1 MELAEQDFKVFE
13 DFLAFLQ
20 SHPEIEKCEP
30 DKELIISLSDFEIH
44 LSKRK
49 VFRNQQEISLTKT
62 EYEILLCLIHNANR
76 VLTHS
81 QIYEKVW
88 RELDYGMAQKL
99 VTHHVQA
106 IRRKLNLGKNSS
118 VRLRCSS
125 SLCKQA
131 AAFFY
136 SFALKKPRALVRS
149 PFCHTSKCRWLP
161 VEFPVVP
168 T

>member
-20 SHPEIEKCEP
+20 SNPEIEKCEP

-88 RELDYGMAQKL
+88 RELAYGMAQKL
-99 VTHHVQA
+99 VTHHVQS
-106 IRRKLNLGKNSS
+106 IRRKLNLEKDSGID
-118 VRLRCSS
+118 LRCVRDVGY
-125 SLCKQA
+125 SLE
-131 AAFFY
+131 
-136 SFALKKPRALVRS
+136 LR
-149 PFCHTSKCRWLP
+149 
-161 VEFPVVP
+161 
-168 T
+168 

>member
-1 MELAEQDFKVFE
+1 MELEEQDSKAFE
-13 DFLAFLQ
+13 DFLAFLK
-20 SHPEIEKCEP
+20 SHPEIEKCES
-30 DKELIISLSDFEIH
+30 DKEPIISLSDFEIH

-118 VRLRCSS
+118 VRLRCIRNVGYC
-125 SLCKQA
+125 LE
-131 AAFFY
+131 
-136 SFALKKPRALVRS
+136 R
-149 PFCHTSKCRWLP
+149 
-161 VEFPVVP
+161 
-168 T
+168 

>member
-88 RELDYGMAQKL
+88 RELPSRGLTQQQRSL
-99 VTHHVQA
+99 
-106 IRRKLNLGKNSS
+106 SS
-118 VRLRCSS
+118 QGSF
-125 SLCKQA
+125 LCDFHL
-131 AAFFY
+131 FF
-136 SFALKKPRALVRS
+136 
-149 PFCHTSKCRWLP
+149 
-161 VEFPVVP
+161 
-168 T
+168 

>member
-62 EYEILLCLIHNANR
+62 EYEILLCLIHNAKSMKKSGGNW
-76 VLTHS
+76 TT
-81 QIYEKVW
+81 VW
-88 RELDYGMAQKL
+88 HKNWSPTMC
-99 VTHHVQA
+99 
-106 IRRKLNLGKNSS
+106 RRSGAN
-118 VRLRCSS
+118 
-125 SLCKQA
+125 
-131 AAFFY
+131 
-136 SFALKKPRALVRS
+136 
-149 PFCHTSKCRWLP
+149 
-161 VEFPVVP
+161 
-168 T
+168 

>member
-62 EYEILLCLIHNANR
+62 E
-76 VLTHS
+76 
-81 QIYEKVW
+81 
-88 RELDYGMAQKL
+88 
-99 VTHHVQA
+99 
-106 IRRKLNLGKNSS
+106 
-118 VRLRCSS
+118 
-125 SLCKQA
+125 
-131 AAFFY
+131 
-136 SFALKKPRALVRS
+136 
-149 PFCHTSKCRWLP
+149 
-161 VEFPVVP
+161 
-168 T
+168 

>member
-106 IRRKLNLGKNSS
+106 SRRKLSLGKNSS
-118 VRLRCSS
+118 VRLRCIRNVGYC
-125 SLCKQA
+125 LE
-131 AAFFY
+131 
-136 SFALKKPRALVRS
+136 R
-149 PFCHTSKCRWLP
+149 
-161 VEFPVVP
+161 
-168 T
+168 